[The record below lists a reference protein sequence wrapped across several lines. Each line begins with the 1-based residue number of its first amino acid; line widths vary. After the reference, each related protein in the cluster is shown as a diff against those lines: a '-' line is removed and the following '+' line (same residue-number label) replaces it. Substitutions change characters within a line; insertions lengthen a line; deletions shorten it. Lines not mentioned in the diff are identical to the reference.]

1 MNNWFKT
8 MMVHGGL
15 WVSIAFL
22 GLPLYL
28 AVVAATYDAQTLL
41 QGTLPYVPGPA
52 FLQNMAQVWGGDVSV
67 LGGVSLL
74 QVLWNSFWMAFVV
87 AFGKVMF
94 AVTAAFSL
102 VYFSF
107 PFKRFFVVLI
117 MMTLMLPIE
126 VRLIPAFEI
135 VALFHGLNSL
145 WGLTAPLIVSA
156 SAILLFKQ
164 FFLKLSPELVD
175 AAKLDGAGPIRF
187 FIHILLPISKL
198 PMSSLFVVMFIYG
211 WNQYLWPL
219 VITTNPQAATV
230 VMGMR
235 YLSGAVDLVPQW
247 NLVMSIV
254 LIALCPPCL
263 VLLSMQRVFEK
274 GMH

>member
-1 MNNWFKT
+1 
-8 MMVHGGL
+8 
-15 WVSIAFL
+15 
-22 GLPLYL
+22 
-28 AVVAATYDAQTLL
+28 
-41 QGTLPYVPGPA
+41 
-52 FLQNMAQVWGGDVSV
+52 MA
-67 LGGVSLL
+67 L
-74 QVLWNSFWMAFVV
+74 
-87 AFGKVMF
+87 GKVFF

-102 VYFSF
+102 VYFTF

-126 VRLIPAFEI
+126 VRLIPVFEM

-164 FFLKLSPELVD
+164 FFLKLSPQLVD

-235 YLSGAVDLVPQW
+235 YLSGAVDIVPQW